1 MATFP
6 AALVS
11 CLCLGSAWGS
21 QERLSGPERP
31 AAQVPF
37 VPGHHFVRFR
47 GAAGGAELRLLDERA
62 GAPLRADGSA
72 LARTFLD
79 ADTVAARIEDAAT
92 LAALRAH
99 PSVAAVGPIAPAAKL
114 DARLADAPAGVPLAL
129 ELDLWPGCAPEPLAA
144 ELAARGLRVRELV
157 HQRGTRAHDLA
168 LLVVEARRRDLPELA
183 RLDGVRRIAP
193 RAADALDAR
202 EAAELARAARQ
213 GTLQDVPTGAGHEY
227 DARAAL
233 LDLLA
238 HERPELRLAAPAP
251 AGELGPKNVLPATVA
266 ARARLAQVEPR
277 SSAAWRALALHEE
290 LGSAGSAGP
299 GFVRDVR
306 AEDGFRAADAPGHVY
321 RFRAR
326 AGEPFA
332 LTLAWTDEP
341 AAIGSEPT
349 LVNDLDLVVTSPAGE
364 VFRRRLVTRREGVLG
379 NWSEP
384 ALAAEHFLAPPLL
397 GGQWEVVVEPVRGPC
412 TAGQGY
418 ALVASGLELVPQPL
432 ALEVPGKV
440 TLRPLAGLHSKD
452 GNLPGASLA
461 LLGPSDDQRYTLRDR
476 STLTL
481 AFEALVPP
489 GARVQALRVLVEHH
503 EVGRVAAGDIQWRLG
518 YGASSAPT
526 IVATSAAPLR
536 SGANAEALDTWAPL
550 ALVPDANDL
559 ELVLQN
565 ANADDDTLLDRVAI
579 EVDYLVSDGAPT
591 ITSAPNTLATLGQP
605 YLYDA
610 DGRAQATS
618 TSSVAWSLVRGPS
631 GLTIASTT
639 GQISFLPATTGSFA
653 VTLRA
658 TNASGFAEQ
667 SYTLVVQSQPTLP
680 ATLTPANPSPLVYL
694 PSERLALGA
703 ARSQQRLNV
712 FLPPGT
718 PPPGGW
724 PVVLNN
730 RAGGGLSALPLG
742 SLQNTGATAPLH
754 AFVAAGIAVV
764 DFGVTG
770 IGNGQGLFYPP
781 GHASGRYESFRPGD
795 DNPEKD
801 AEWAVQW
808 LKTQASFPLSR
819 SSIVLRGSSQGA
831 ILALWC
837 AMGPERARATGS
849 AQVRASTR
857 VKGVLALQPPTSN
870 WAFDQDPT
878 FGSNMI
884 AHYEQAAAP
893 GVPATFFRQVA
904 ESLQKAGSV
913 MGFGF
918 ASLEARTWNQTQAV
932 CLIYNE
938 PVLRVGGVPADLTL
952 DAAGYPRLTDALTQ
966 TFVHDSW
973 AGYVFFRRLL
983 DLSSAA
989 ATFHATN
996 SLFAVRD
1003 TSALPA
1009 PRNWHTHTYTGLIT
1023 GAPASALAHQWVL
1036 RTLAV
1041 AR

>member
-1 MATFP
+1 MAAFT
-6 AALVS
+6 ASILS
-11 CLCLGSAWGS
+11 CLLLGAARGP
-21 QERLSGPERP
+21 QEGISGREGVRQQE
-31 AAQVPF
+31 AF
-37 VPGHHFVRFR
+37 LPGQHFVRFR
-47 GAAGGAELRLLDERA
+47 SAPRAAEWQWLDANVGALT
-62 GAPLRADGSA
+62 RADGSA
-72 LARTFLD
+72 LARPFLD
-79 ADTVAARIEDAAT
+79 ATTTALRIETAAT
-92 LAALRAH
+92 LRALRAH
-99 PSVAAVGPIAPAAKL
+99 PSVAAVGRIEPGAKL
-114 DARLADAPAGVPLAL
+114 DARLSDSPPGVRL
-129 ELDLWPGCAPEPLAA
+129 ELELELWPGAAPEQVLA
-144 ELAARGLRVRELV
+144 ELARRDVLVREHLR
-157 HQRGTRAHDLA
+157 HRGRGPHDLE
-168 LLVVEARRRDLPELA
+168 LLTVSARRGDLPHLA
-183 RLDGVRRIAP
+183 RLGGVRRISP
-193 RAADALDAR
+193 RAPDALAGR
-202 EAAELARAARQ
+202 ELDELVRAAAQ
-213 GTLQDVPTGAGHEY
+213 GTLQTVSVGAGHAY
-227 DARAAL
+227 DARAAF

-238 HERPELRLAAPAP
+238 HERPELALVAEERP
-251 AGELGPKNVLPATVA
+251 AGELGPKNVLGGSPA
-266 ARARLAQVEPR
+266 ARAHAAPSTPR
-277 SSAAWRALALHEE
+277 SSAAGRALALQAE
-290 LGSAGSAGP
+290 LLSADSEP
-299 GFVRDVR
+299 PRLVRDL
-306 AEDGFRAADAPGHVY
+306 AADAGFAAADAPGHVY

-326 AGEPFA
+326 AGVPFV

-341 AAIGSEPT
+341 GAIGGEPA
-349 LVNDLDLVVTSPAGE
+349 LVNDLDLVVTSPGGE
-364 VFRRRLVTRREGVLG
+364 VFRRRLESRRDGLLG

-384 ALAAEHFLAPPLL
+384 ALAAEHFLAPALL
-397 GGQWEVVVEPVRGPC
+397 GGLWQVVVEPVSGRFAGP
-412 TAGQGY
+412 QGY
-418 ALVASGLELVPQPL
+418 ALAASGLELVPAPL
-432 ALEVPGKV
+432 ALEVPGTV
-440 TLRPLAGLHSKD
+440 TLRPMAGLHSKD
-452 GNLPGASLA
+452 GNLRAASLG
-461 LLGPSDDQRYTLRDR
+461 LFGTSDDQRYVLRDR
-476 STLTL
+476 SSVTLS
-481 AFEALVPP
+481 FEALVPP
-489 GARVQALRVLVEHH
+489 GARVQAVRVRIEHH
-503 EVGRVAAGDIQWRLG
+503 ELGRVAAGDIQWRLG
-518 YGASSAPT
+518 HGASSAPT
-526 IVATSAAPLR
+526 IVASTAAPLR
-536 SGANAEALDTWAPL
+536 SGAAAETLDLWAPL
-550 ALVPDANDL
+550 ALVPDGNDL
-559 ELVLQN
+559 ELVVQN
-565 ANADDDTLLDRVAI
+565 ANQDDDTLLDRVAL
-579 EVDYLVSDGAPT
+579 EVDYLVSDGLPT
-591 ITSAPNTLATLGQP
+591 ITSVPNTLATVGQA

-618 TSSVAWSLVRGPS
+618 ATAVSWSLVRGPA

-639 GQISFLPATTGSFA
+639 GQVSFVPAATGSFA

-658 TNASGFAEQ
+658 TSTGGVAEQ

-694 PSERLALGA
+694 PSERLAAGA
-703 ARSQQRLNV
+703 AKSQQRLNV

-718 PPPGGW
+718 APVGGW

-730 RAGGGLSALPLG
+730 RAGGGLAALPLG
-742 SLQNTGATAPLH
+742 ALQNTGATAPLH
-754 AFVAAGIAVV
+754 AFVASGIAVV

-819 SSIVLRGSSQGA
+819 SAIVLRGSSQGA

-884 AHYEQAAAP
+884 GHYEQAAAP

-918 ASLEARTWNQTQAV
+918 ASAEARTWNQTQAV

-952 DAAGYPRLTDALTQ
+952 DAAGYPRLSDALTQ

-983 DLSSAA
+983 DLSSTSAA
-989 ATFHATN
+989 FHATN

-1003 TSALPA
+1003 TSALAA
-1009 PRNWHTHTYTGLIT
+1009 PRNWHTHTYSGLIT
-1023 GAPASALAHQWVL
+1023 GAPASALAHEWVK

-1041 AR
+1041 R